1 MSAKRQQDPLVFD
14 KQKVRDL
21 KKVLAKAK
29 AEGRETFVFE
39 ERELVVRYAEYLI
52 EYLEGRGL

>member
-1 MSAKRQQDPLVFD
+1 MKKQQDPLVFD
-14 KQKVRDL
+14 KQKLRDL

-29 AEGRETFVFE
+29 AEGREIFVFE